1 MHFLAVGDLSLGF
14 DPGFV
19 NASAAACLVGE
30 RPLLAVL
37 PQAQKLA
44 GFPKTAVSE
53 IVKHIEFMSAGCYH
67 MEPRIAKPLFQG
79 RDIGYTKLDFDFVRH
94 GRINVRFRRQSRA
107 YLSRATTNSSIHTRA
122 RLNSESGKVQI
133 ALRAISA

>member
-44 GFPKTAVSE
+44 GFPKTAVS
-53 IVKHIEFMSAGCYH
+53 
-67 MEPRIAKPLFQG
+67 
-79 RDIGYTKLDFDFVRH
+79 
-94 GRINVRFRRQSRA
+94 
-107 YLSRATTNSSIHTRA
+107 NSPSLA
-122 RLNSESGKVQI
+122 RLAGENPSGAATIDSRCVI
-133 ALRAISA
+133 TGS

>member
-44 GFPKTAVSE
+44 GFPKTVVSE

-67 MEPRIAKPLFQG
+67 MEPRIALPLFQG
-79 RDIGYTKLDFDFVRH
+79 RDIGYTDLDFDFVRH
-94 GRINVRFRRQSRA
+94 ESINVRFRRQRRG
-107 YLSRATTNSSIHTRA
+107 YLSRLATNASTHTLTSLVPNSGT
-122 RLNSESGKVQI
+122 
-133 ALRAISA
+133 